1 MPRGGILNKSK
12 RLQNAKKY
20 EIIIYAPKGSRG
32 AYIEKISKY
41 PKQRELLLD
50 KDVIFRVIS
59 KQQNLIE
66 LKVIP

>member
-1 MPRGGILNKSK
+1 METISTSVVKGAALS
-12 RLQNAKKY
+12 KKY

-32 AYIEKISKY
+32 VYIEKISKY